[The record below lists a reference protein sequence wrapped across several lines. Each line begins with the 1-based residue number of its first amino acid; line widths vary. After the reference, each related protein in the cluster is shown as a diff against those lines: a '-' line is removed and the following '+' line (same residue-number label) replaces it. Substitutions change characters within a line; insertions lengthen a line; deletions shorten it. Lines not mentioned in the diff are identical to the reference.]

1 MMCQTN
7 RPAFPFLRSLCVLG
21 AAFGPLA
28 AGGCSMPISAKYSP
42 IAAADSLVIPGGTP
56 PRVFVVRYVDQREDK
71 EFIGAMKNVYGST
84 VKKLVTSDDLTRILA
99 EATTDALRK
108 AGLKADLN
116 SERLPTEKIPPEE
129 LKGYNCVVGGRIEQV
144 EVVSQPGWSTV
155 KITSRVVISLYVR
168 KGGKAEWVGPIEGT
182 AEKREMTYAQSGAL
196 TDALDIA
203 LQNCMRNMVRHL
215 KASGTLKAV
224 GGT

>member
-1 MMCQTN
+1 MCQTD
-7 RPAFPFLRSLCVLG
+7 RPAFSLLRSPCVLG
-21 AAFGPLA
+21 AAFVLLA
-28 AGGCSMPISAKYSP
+28 AAGCSMPISAKYSP
-42 IAAADSLVIPGGTP
+42 IAAADSLTGG
-56 PRVFVVRYVDQREDK
+56 RIFVVRYIDQREDK
-71 EFIGAMKNVYGST
+71 ESIGAMKNVYGTT

-108 AGLKADLN
+108 AGLQADLN
-116 SERLPTEKIPPEE
+116 SERLPTEQIPAGE
-129 LKGYNCVVGGRIEQV
+129 LQGYDCVVGGRVEEV
-144 EVVSQPGWSTV
+144 EVVSQPGWSTL

-182 AEKREMTYAQSGAL
+182 AEKREMVYGQSSAL

-203 LQNCMRNMVRHL
+203 MQNCMRNMVRHL
-215 KASGTLKAV
+215 KASGTLQAV

>member
-1 MMCQTN
+1 MMCQTH
-7 RPAFPFLRSLCVLG
+7 RPAVSFLRSLCVLG

-42 IAAADSLVIPGGTP
+42 IAAADSLTGGP
-56 PRVFVVRYVDQREDK
+56 VFVVRYIDEREDT
-71 EFIGAMKNVYGST
+71 ESIGAMKNVFGT
-84 VKKLVTSDDLTRILA
+84 PIKKLVTSDDLTRILA

-116 SERLPTEKIPPEE
+116 SERLTGEQIPAGE
-129 LKGYNCVVGGRIEQV
+129 LQGYDCVVGGRVEEV
-144 EVVSQPGWSTV
+144 EVVSQPGWSTL

-182 AEKREMTYAQSGAL
+182 AEKREMTNVQSSAL
-196 TDALDIA
+196 TDALDVAI
-203 LQNCMRNMVRHL
+203 QNCMRNMVGHL
-215 KASGTLKAV
+215 KASGTLQAA
-224 GGT
+224 GGS

>member
-7 RPAFPFLRSLCVLG
+7 RPAVSFLRGLCVLG

-42 IAAADSLVIPGGTP
+42 IAAADSLVIPGQTP
-56 PRVFVVRYVDQREDK
+56 PRIFVVRYVDQREDK
-71 EFIGAMKNVYGST
+71 EFIGAMKNVYGTT

-116 SERLPTEKIPPEE
+116 SERLPTEQIPDSE
-129 LKGYNCVVGGRIEQV
+129 LQGYHCVVGGRVEEV
-144 EVVSQPGWSTV
+144 EVVSQPGWSTL

-168 KGGKAEWVGPIEGT
+168 KGGEAEWVGPIEGT
-182 AEKREMTYAQSGAL
+182 AEKREMTNVQSNAL

-203 LQNCMRNMVRHL
+203 IQNCMRNMVRHL
-215 KASGTLKAV
+215 KASGTLQGV
-224 GGT
+224 QGT